1 MKPIECHPLFQK
13 RKSLI
18 ADLKLPTNL
27 ASTDLK
33 TYHDAKEQ
41 YSGGL
46 KVPFAKPKSKRLLT
60 VKGMENEVRGKDAK
74 DVTLYNESIKH
85 QSDRL
90 DRLSKG
96 LFS

>member
-1 MKPIECHPLFQK
+1 M
-13 RKSLI
+13 

-27 ASTDLK
+27 QSTDLK
-33 TYHDAKEQ
+33 TYHDPKDQ
-41 YSGGL
+41 YLGGL

-74 DVTLYNESIKH
+74 DVTLYNEAIKH

-96 LFS
+96 LLS